1 MNSIVF
7 THFVNRG
14 QSACPLELAL
24 ARLSAYLDSEEE
36 TLARVLALAGRSNA
50 STHLNALS
58 QLHLKPNAGPAGLRD
73 LLEEAQMY
81 LEYLL
86 DVVRGIPSSCRLVS
100 AWGPQGPAPFDTHVR
115 WSGARLDDIVQTLAY
130 ALRR

>member
-7 THFVNRG
+7 THFVNST

-36 TLARVLALAGRSNA
+36 KLARVLALSGRRNA
-50 STHLNALS
+50 STHLDALS
-58 QLHLKPNAGPAGLRD
+58 QLHLEPDAGAAGLRD
-73 LLEEAQMY
+73 LLEEAQAC

-86 DVVRGIPSSCRLVS
+86 DVVRGIPSNCRLVS
-100 AWGPQGPAPFDTHVR
+100 AWGPQGPAPFEAHVR

-130 ALRR
+130 ALRS